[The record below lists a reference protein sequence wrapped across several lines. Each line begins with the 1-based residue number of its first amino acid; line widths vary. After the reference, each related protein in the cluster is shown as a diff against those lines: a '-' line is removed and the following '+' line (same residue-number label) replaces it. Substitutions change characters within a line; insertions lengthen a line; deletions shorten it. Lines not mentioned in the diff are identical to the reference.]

1 MEIFFNVFYTCQ
13 HVSERIHGSFAS
25 LLSHLLLLGLS
36 PQQASYITKTTNNPT
51 TYARNRKNA
60 EIINRMA
67 LLTINLSSGPGGGG
81 EGTSFKRLKGRCR
94 WMGSHFYDRIDHI
107 GVAFSIELLKWVRTL
122 YIIGFLE
129 VGQFFIF
136 TVSKRNRMFVL

>member
-1 MEIFFNVFYTCQ
+1 
-13 HVSERIHGSFAS
+13 
-25 LLSHLLLLGLS
+25 
-36 PQQASYITKTTNNPT
+36 
-51 TYARNRKNA
+51 
-60 EIINRMA
+60 MA
-67 LLTINLSSGPGGGG
+67 LLIINLSSGPGGGG
-81 EGTSFKRLKGRCR
+81 GYVFKRLKGRCR

-129 VGQFFIF
+129 VGQFSIF

>member
-13 HVSERIHGSFAS
+13 HSERIHGSFAS

-81 EGTSFKRLKGRCR
+81 G
-94 WMGSHFYDRIDHI
+94 Y
-107 GVAFSIELLKWVRTL
+107 
-122 YIIGFLE
+122 
-129 VGQFFIF
+129 
-136 TVSKRNRMFVL
+136 VL